1 MEAVAHLLRELWAE
15 RGRISLVV
23 LGVVWGTLSL
33 SLLLAVGGELVAAT
47 TETSR
52 SFGTGLL
59 RFGTGAT
66 TMSHGGM
73 PAGRTIQLVPEDAEA
88 VRAAVPGA
96 RAVAVEYIRGGANDL
111 RFGDRL
117 LNVVMCGCDPGFGS
131 LRRYLPQPG
140 GRFINERDQAEHRR
154 VVFLGNRT
162 KERLFGA
169 EPAVGRSVEL
179 RGVHLL
185 VIGVLKPKITTS
197 SYTAED
203 RDKVVIPASTFRDL
217 MGWRSIS
224 NLFVRVE
231 DPPRRQ
237 PVIDAVYGVLA
248 ARHGFHPADRDAVR
262 MGDYVEI
269 EEMVD
274 LIVDGNRIFMICVGV
289 LGLLV
294 AIVGV
299 ANVMYVMV
307 EERRCEIGVQ
317 MALGARPRDVA
328 LERLGEGVLVT
339 LSGGLIGMALCA
351 ILLWALNLVPVGPE
365 VRAYGGRPALSLP
378 RGAAVGAMLL
388 AGGCLAGW
396 YPARRAAALDPVEAL
411 RGE

>member
-88 VRAAVPGA
+88 VRVAVPGV

-117 LNVVMCGCDPGFGS
+117 LNVVMCGCDPGFGN

-328 LERLGEGVLVT
+328 LERLGEGFVIREP
-339 LSGGLIGMALCA
+339 S
-351 ILLWALNLVPVGPE
+351 
-365 VRAYGGRPALSLP
+365 
-378 RGAAVGAMLL
+378 
-388 AGGCLAGW
+388 
-396 YPARRAAALDPVEAL
+396 
-411 RGE
+411 

>member
-365 VRAYGGRPALSLP
+365 VRAYVGRPALSLP
-378 RGAAVGAMLL
+378 LGAAVVAMLM